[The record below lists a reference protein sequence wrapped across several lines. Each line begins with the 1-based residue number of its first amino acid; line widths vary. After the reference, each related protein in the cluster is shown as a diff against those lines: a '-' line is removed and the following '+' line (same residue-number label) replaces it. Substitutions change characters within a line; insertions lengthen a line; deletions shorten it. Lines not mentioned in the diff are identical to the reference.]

1 MNNVRGGGW
10 GPESKPAALSVT
22 LDNFGEAAEISF
34 GLLPENY
41 STGRHETATTILP
54 RLLPALGDLKVT
66 YFIEGIN
73 AELYPRELT
82 AISAAGH
89 EIGLHAWRHEAWNR
103 LSLAHQEKLL
113 QMSLRAMK
121 KIGLLPAGFRPPGGE
136 ISADALT
143 LLRRLGFDFCSPL
156 GSPGSRLEGDLAILP
171 FQWRH
176 VDAYL
181 MDPVLN
187 AYRSGNAA
195 SPVPLAA
202 QEWSAILDHAIEEA
216 VEHRRHLT
224 VIFHPYLIG
233 RHHDQWGV
241 FERFLQRIR
250 SRNDLW
256 IANCAQVAGWI
267 RKCAIDERQIPAEQA
282 Y

>member
-1 MNNVRGGGW
+1 MNDVRGGW

-22 LDNFGEAAEISF
+22 LDNFGEAAEMSL
-34 GLLPENY
+34 GLLPANY

-54 RLLPALGDLKVT
+54 RLLPARGVLKIT

-73 AELYPRELT
+73 AEIYPRELT

-89 EIGLHAWRHEAWNR
+89 EIGLHAWQHEAWNR
-103 LSLAHQEKLL
+103 LSLVRQENLL
-113 QMSLRAMK
+113 QMSLRAMN
-121 KIGLLPAGFRPPGGE
+121 KIGLRPVGFRPPGGQ
-136 ISADALT
+136 ISVDSLT

-156 GSPGSRLEGDLAILP
+156 GSPGSHLEEGLAILP

-187 AYRSGNAA
+187 AYRADNAA
-195 SPVPLAA
+195 SPAPLPVHAWA
-202 QEWSAILDHAIEEA
+202 AILERAIEEA

-224 VIFHPYLIG
+224 VIFHPYMIG
-233 RHHDQWGV
+233 RHDDQWAV
-241 FERFLQRIR
+241 FDRFVQKIR

-256 IANCAQVAGWI
+256 ITSCAQVAGWI
-267 RKCAIDERQIPAEQA
+267 RKCAIDERQVTAEHTL
-282 Y
+282 